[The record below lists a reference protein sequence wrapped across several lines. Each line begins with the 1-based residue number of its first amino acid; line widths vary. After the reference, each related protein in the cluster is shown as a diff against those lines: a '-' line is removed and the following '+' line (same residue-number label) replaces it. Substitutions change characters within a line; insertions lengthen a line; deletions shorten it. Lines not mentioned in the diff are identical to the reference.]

1 MMVQSYQSSK
11 EEKAIVRCA
20 DCGFLQV
27 KRPKSDSYS
36 FEDVPRLRRDSPDPQ
51 WLYCFKQV
59 LSFGEKSHL
68 DHRECDAFRKWNPG
82 LSAKEHVMLEE
93 LRDQQRR
100 QARLTILLSLLT
112 TGAVVLMGL
121 LNYFGK

>member
-1 MMVQSYQSSK
+1 
-11 EEKAIVRCA
+11 
-20 DCGFLQV
+20 
-27 KRPKSDSYS
+27 
-36 FEDVPRLRRDSPDPQ
+36 
-51 WLYCFKQV
+51 
-59 LSFGEKSHL
+59 
-68 DHRECDAFRKWNPG
+68 
-82 LSAKEHVMLEE
+82 MLEE